1 MAVIGKPFGKDKV
14 VAGSSGYIET
24 ALAGKSGE
32 SEGISEKK
40 IDRPNQSIN
49 TAVPADNVKL
59 AMFVETSI
67 LDEGGWAGGVT
78 NLGHSLSG
86 ASAVQ
91 ADVGAQGK
99 TKKTIFPDH

>member
-1 MAVIGKPFGKDKV
+1 MLHEPRHFRFAQFAK
-14 VAGSSGYIET
+14 AN
-24 ALAGKSGE
+24 
-32 SEGISEKK
+32 GISEKK

-59 AMFVETSI
+59 AMPIETSI
-67 LDEGGWAGGVT
+67 LDEGGWAGGIT

-91 ADVGAQGK
+91 AEVGAQGK
-99 TKKTIFPDH
+99 TKKFIPPNH